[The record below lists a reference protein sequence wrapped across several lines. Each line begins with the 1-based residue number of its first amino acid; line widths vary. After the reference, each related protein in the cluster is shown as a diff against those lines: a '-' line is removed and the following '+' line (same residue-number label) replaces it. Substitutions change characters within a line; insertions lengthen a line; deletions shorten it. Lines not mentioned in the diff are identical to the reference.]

1 LFKFLIKEGNQQ
13 VINVLIVEDDP
24 MVAEFNKRYLEQ
36 VDGFLLV
43 DIANSVKEALDV
55 IEEKNV
61 DLLLLDV
68 FMPGENG
75 LSLLRKVR
83 EEKQDIDA
91 ILITAASDVEKIQE
105 ALRNGA
111 VDYLIKPFEFDRFE
125 QALRTYRDQYVYLK
139 RQRTINQEDLDQ
151 ILLVKE
157 EDNDQGILKPLPK
170 GLSRKTLVTVLEAV
184 KKQGK
189 APFSTDVIAEVTE
202 ISRVSV
208 RKYLKF
214 LNDIGVI
221 DETLT
226 YGIGRPLYSYI
237 YNADKQYLLDGYE

>member
-1 LFKFLIKEGNQQ
+1 
-13 VINVLIVEDDP
+13 VLIVEDDP

-125 QALRTYRDQYVYLK
+125 QALRTYREQHVYLK

-151 ILLVKE
+151 LLLVKE

>member
-1 LFKFLIKEGNQQ
+1 MFKFLIKEGNQQ

>member
-1 LFKFLIKEGNQQ
+1 MFKFLIKEGNQQ

-43 DIANSVKEALDV
+43 NIANSVKEALDV

-151 ILLVKE
+151 LLLVKE
-157 EDNDQGILKPLPK
+157 ENNDQGILKPLPK

-189 APFSTDVIAEVTE
+189 APFSTDDIAEVTE

>member
-1 LFKFLIKEGNQQ
+1 M
-13 VINVLIVEDDP
+13 INVLIVEDDP

-43 DIANSVKEALDV
+43 DIANCVKEALDV

-125 QALRTYRDQYVYLK
+125 QALRTYREQHVYLK

-151 ILLVKE
+151 LLLVKE

>member
-1 LFKFLIKEGNQQ
+1 MFKFLIKEGNQQ

-125 QALRTYRDQYVYLK
+125 QALRTYREQHVYLK

-151 ILLVKE
+151 LLLVKE

>member
-36 VDGFLLV
+36 VDGFSLV
-43 DIANSVKEALDV
+43 GIANSVKVALDV

-151 ILLVKE
+151 LLLVKE
-157 EDNDQGILKPLPK
+157 ENNDQDILKPLPK
-170 GLSRKTLVTVLEAV
+170 GLSRKTLATVVEAV
-184 KKQGK
+184 KQQGK
-189 APFSTDVIAEVTE
+189 TPFSTDVIAELTE

-226 YGIGRPLYSYI
+226 YGIGRPLYSYM
-237 YNADKQYLLDGYE
+237 YNADKQYLLEGYE

>member
-1 LFKFLIKEGNQQ
+1 MFKFLIKEGNQR

-43 DIANSVKEALDV
+43 NIANSVKEALDV

-105 ALRNGA
+105 ALRNGV

-125 QALRTYRDQYVYLK
+125 QALRTYRDQYFYLK
-139 RQRTINQEDLDQ
+139 RQRTINQEELDQ
-151 ILLVKE
+151 LLLVKE
-157 EDNDQGILKPLPK
+157 ENNNQGILKPLPK

-184 KKQGK
+184 KQQGK

-214 LNDIGVI
+214 LNDIRVI